1 MGPGVLTH
9 SRPSGLTRRG
19 RIWSVAAYILTLI
32 LAAFAAFGAP
42 VQPVFINIQH
52 WDTGALA
59 GGGCR
64 EPERIEC
71 EIVVD
76 EARFAM
82 RSPHEQANI
91 IAHEVGHVLGLEH
104 ASCNPIPNAMGC
116 GDGSWVTDYDRA
128 KYRALVNPAHR
139 AVMSIARD

>member
-1 MGPGVLTH
+1 M
-9 SRPSGLTRRG
+9 
-19 RIWSVAAYILTLI
+19 WDVAAYILTLI

-76 EARFAM
+76 EERFAK
-82 RSPHEQANI
+82 RPPHEQANI

-104 ASCNPIPNAMGC
+104 ASCNPIMNVMGC
-116 GDGSWVTDYDRA
+116 GDYSGVTDYDRA
-128 KYRALVNPAHR
+128 KYRGLVNPAHR
-139 AVMSIARD
+139 AVLGELASD